1 MAYDGK
7 LMRRALA
14 RFDEDKRRR
23 AETFRARE
31 RAVCQKEPRIGEINL
46 ALSHTMAKLIASSLK
61 RGTDPRPA
69 IAALEAENINLQAE
83 RTRLL
88 EKLGYPADYLEEKPN
103 CRHCGDTGFLG
114 SEVCACLRDYYVRA
128 QNEELSQMLDLG
140 AQSFDT
146 FCFDYYSPA
155 PDLEVGTSP
164 RLNMEKNYDVCRDY
178 AHEFSPK
185 SGNLLLFGDTGLG
198 KTFLSASIA
207 RVVSESG
214 SSVVYD
220 TANHVFARFEAQ
232 KFRREAGD
240 DDADGD
246 VERYLKCDLLILDDL
261 GTEMTTSFVQ
271 SAVYQ
276 LVNTRLMTGKKT
288 VVSTNLTPEEIGS
301 RYGAAVLSR
310 IEGEYR
316 ILPFFGEDIRK
327 LKKK

>member
-14 RFDEDKRRR
+14 RYDEDKQRR
-23 AETFRARE
+23 AEAFRARE
-31 RAVCQKEPRIGEINL
+31 RAVYQKAPRIEEINIE
-46 ALSHTMAKLIASSLK
+46 LSHTMAKIIASGLK
-61 RGTDPRPA
+61 RGADPRSA
-69 IAALEAENINLQAE
+69 IAALEAENLNLQSE

-103 CRHCGDTGFLG
+103 CTKCNDTGFLG
-114 SEVCACLRDYYVRA
+114 SEVCTCLRDYYVRA

-140 AQSFDT
+140 TQSFET
-146 FCFDYYSPA
+146 FNFDYYSAA
-155 PDLEVGTSP
+155 PDFEVGTSP
-164 RLNMEKNYDVCRDY
+164 RLNMEKNYDVCQDY

-185 SGNLLLFGDTGLG
+185 SGNLLLYGDAGLG

-207 RVVSESG
+207 RVVSEGG

-220 TANHVFARFEAQ
+220 TAGHVFSRFEAQ

-240 DDADGD
+240 DGADGD

-261 GTEMTTSFVQ
+261 GTEMATSFIQ

-288 VVSTNLTPEEIGS
+288 VISTNLSPEEIGK